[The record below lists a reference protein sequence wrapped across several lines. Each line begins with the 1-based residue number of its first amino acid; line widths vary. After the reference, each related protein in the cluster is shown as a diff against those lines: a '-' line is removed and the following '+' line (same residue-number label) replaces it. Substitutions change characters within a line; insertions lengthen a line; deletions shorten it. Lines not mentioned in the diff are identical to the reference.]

1 MKVLAIYNIKGGV
14 GKTAASVNLAYLAAE
29 SGLRTLLCDLD
40 PQGSSS
46 FYFRVRPDKKHG
58 PKRLLQG
65 GKKLDKEIRE
75 SDYPNLHLLPSAMA
89 YRNLDIE
96 LDHSKRSK
104 KRLREAFKSLV
115 GDYDLVVIDAPP
127 NVTLLSENIF
137 RAADV
142 ILVPVIPTTLSM
154 LTYGQIIDFFKEE
167 GLKTQKLRAF
177 FSMVERRKK
186 MHVETMAETRQK
198 DRRFLEPV
206 IPMAAAVEKMGL
218 HREPL
223 LAFDGRTP
231 AAKAYRELWT
241 DAQRLINDSD

>member
-1 MKVLAIYNIKGGV
+1 MKVLAVYNIKGGV
-14 GKTAASVNLAYLAAE
+14 GKTATSVNLAYLAATA
-29 SGLRTLLCDLD
+29 GKRTLLCDLD

-46 FYFRVRPDKKHG
+46 FYFRVRADKKHG

-65 GKKLDKEIRE
+65 GKKLDREIRE
-75 SDYPNLHLLPSAMA
+75 SDYPNLDLLPSAMA

-104 KRLREAFKSLV
+104 KRLRETLQTMED
-115 GDYDLVVIDAPP
+115 DYDLVVIDAPP

-154 LTYGQIIDFFKEE
+154 LTYQQIITFFKKE
-167 GLKTQKLRAF
+167 GLKAQKLRAF
-177 FSMVERRKK
+177 FSMVERRKT
-186 MHVETMAETRQK
+186 MHQETIAQARQ
-198 DRRFLEPV
+198 DDERFLEPM
-206 IPMAAAVEKMGL
+206 IPMAAQVEKMGL

-223 LAFDGRTP
+223 LAFDERSP
-231 AAKAYRELWT
+231 AARAYRELWT
-241 DAQRLINDSD
+241 DATHLLWEAA

>member
-1 MKVLAIYNIKGGV
+1 MKVLAVYNIKGGV
-14 GKTAASVNLAYLAAE
+14 GKTAASVNLAYLSAQA
-29 SGLRTLLCDLD
+29 GNRTLLCDLD

-46 FYFRVRPDKKHG
+46 YYFRVRPDKKHG

-65 GKKLDKEIRE
+65 GKKLDREIRE

-104 KRLREAFKSLV
+104 KRLKDSLKSLV
-115 GDYDLVVIDAPP
+115 GEYDVVVIDSPP

-154 LTYGQIIDFFKEE
+154 LTYGQIIDFFKKE

-186 MHVETMAETRQK
+186 MHQDTMVQMRKK
-198 DRRFLEPV
+198 DKRFLKPE

-223 LAFDGRTP
+223 FGFDSRSV
-231 AAKAYRELWT
+231 AAKAYRDLWD
-241 DAQRLINDSD
+241 DASILLKEA

>member
-14 GKTAASVNLAYLAAE
+14 GKTAAAVNLAYLASQA
-29 SGLRTLLCDLD
+29 GQRTLLCDLD

-65 GKKLDKEIRE
+65 GKKLDREIRE

-104 KRLREAFKSLV
+104 KRLSDALQSLV
-115 GDYDLVVIDAPP
+115 GEYDLVVIDAPP

-167 GLKTQKLRAF
+167 GLKKQKLRAF

-186 MHVETMAETRQK
+186 LHTETIAETLGK
-198 DRRFLEPV
+198 DKRFLKPM

-223 LAFDGRTP
+223 LAFDQRTP
-231 AAKAYRELWT
+231 AALAYLELWKT
-241 DAQRLINDSD
+241 ADQLLAQA

>member
-1 MKVLAIYNIKGGV
+1 MKILAVYNIKGGV

-29 SGLRTLLCDLD
+29 AGNRTLLCDLD

-46 FYFRVRPDKKHG
+46 YYFRVRPDKKHG

-65 GKKLDKEIRE
+65 GKKLDREIRE
-75 SDYPNLHLLPSAMA
+75 SDYENLDLLPSAMA

-104 KRLREAFKSLV
+104 KRLRDSLKSLV
-115 GDYDLVVIDAPP
+115 GDYDLVVIDSPP

-154 LTYGQIIDFFKEE
+154 LTYGQIIDFFKDE

-186 MHVETMAETRQK
+186 MHQDTIEQVRSK
-198 DRRFLEPV
+198 DRRFLLPE
-206 IPMAAAVEKMGL
+206 IPMAASVEKMGL

-223 LAFDGRTP
+223 LAFDQRS
-231 AAKAYRELWT
+231 AASKAFRELWSDT
-241 DAQRLINDSD
+241 DMLLKES

>member
-1 MKVLAIYNIKGGV
+1 MKVLAVYNIKGGV
-14 GKTAASVNLAYLAAE
+14 GKTAAAVNLAFLSAQ
-29 SGLRTLLCDLD
+29 SGNRTLLCDLD

-58 PKRLLQG
+58 PKKLLQG
-65 GKKLDKEIRE
+65 GKKLDREIRE

-104 KRLREAFKSLV
+104 KRLRESLKSLV
-115 GDYDLVVIDAPP
+115 GDYDVIVIDSPP

-154 LTYGQIIDFFKEE
+154 LTYGQIIDFFKAE

-186 MHVETMAETRQK
+186 MHQDTMEETRGK
-198 DRRFLEPV
+198 DKRFLQPV
-206 IPMAAAVEKMGL
+206 VPMAAAVEKMGL

-223 LAFDGRTP
+223 LAFDTRSP
-231 AAKAYRELWT
+231 AAKAYAELWE
-241 DAQRLINDSD
+241 DASILLREA